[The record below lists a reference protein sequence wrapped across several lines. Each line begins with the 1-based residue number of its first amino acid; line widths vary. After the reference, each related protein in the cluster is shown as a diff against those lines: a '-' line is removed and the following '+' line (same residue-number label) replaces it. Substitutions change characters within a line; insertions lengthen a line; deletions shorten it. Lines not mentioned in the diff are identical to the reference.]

1 MSLTLSKFE
10 PGTREEALQILRKLV
25 LIRRCQERI
34 CEEYPKDEMKTPV
47 HLGIGLEGISVGV
60 AHVLP
65 PGSRSFGQLR
75 NHGQYLA
82 LTGETDA
89 YFGELYGRVTGTA
102 HGKSGSMHLCAPE
115 AGLITTSGIVASTIP
130 LAVGAAFAAKY
141 QKSSGVAVAMFG
153 DGAMEEGEFW
163 ESLNFACLHRLPVL
177 FVCEDNDL
185 AIHTFAHER
194 RGYGSPTEPIRGF
207 RCHVFEGDGIDV
219 LKVADLVQQA
229 LDAMVREPGP
239 AFVSFRYHRYIE
251 HTGTNSDYHVG
262 YRPQPTEEELRAWDP
277 LLNYERYLADRGIEG
292 AGVEAVRTEVDA
304 QIERSIAAAKAA
316 PFPGRDDL
324 FANVYA

>member
-1 MSLTLSKFE
+1 MSLTLTSYE
-10 PGTREEALQILRKLV
+10 PRTREEALQIFRSLV

-65 PGSRSFGQLR
+65 SGSRSFGQLR

-82 LTGETDA
+82 LSGETDA

-102 HGKSGSMHLCAPE
+102 QGKSGSMHLCAPE

-130 LAVGAAFAAKY
+130 LAVGAAFAIQY
-141 QKSSGVAVAMFG
+141 QKSGGVAVAMFG

-185 AIHTFAHER
+185 AIHTFAQER
-194 RGYGSPTEPIRGF
+194 RGYGSPAEPIRGF
-207 RCHVFEGDGIDV
+207 RCHVFEGDGTDV
-219 LKVADLVQQA
+219 LKVIDTVQQA
-229 LDAMVREPGP
+229 LAAMAREPGP
-239 AFVSFRYHRYIE
+239 AFLSFTYHRYIE
-251 HTGTNSDYHVG
+251 HTGTNLDYQVG
-262 YRPQPTEEELRAWDP
+262 YRPRPTEEQLRAWDP
-277 LLNYERYLADRGIEG
+277 VLTYEQYLAGRGLSGDAET
-292 AGVEAVRTEVDA
+292 VRAEVDA
-304 QIERSIAAAKAA
+304 QIERSIAAARSA
-316 PFPGRDDL
+316 PFPGRDEL
-324 FANVYA
+324 FENVYA